1 MNLSITDKAEI
12 KRIIAGLGDADMEHV
27 HAETERLAES
37 CAAMFDMMEEHKPDE
52 FTKDAVNWLREDD
65 CDAQEKAAETFYDLL
80 LERVKAEYAIGV
92 FVRRHMYR
100 EVA

>member
-37 CAAMFDMMEEHKPDE
+37 CAAMFDMMEAHKPDE
-52 FTKDAVNWLREDD
+52 FTKDAVNWLREED
-65 CDAQEKAAETFYDLL
+65 CDAQEKVAELFYDIIF
-80 LERVKAEYAIGV
+80 ERVKAEYAIGV